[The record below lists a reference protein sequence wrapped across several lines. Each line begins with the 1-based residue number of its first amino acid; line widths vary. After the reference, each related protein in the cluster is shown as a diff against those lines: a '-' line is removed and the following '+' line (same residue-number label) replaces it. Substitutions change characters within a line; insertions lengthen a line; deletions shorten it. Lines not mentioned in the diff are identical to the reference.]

1 MPKSLLIAGT
11 TLIALTGPA
20 LAQSD
25 EVRSAGEEATT
36 SVRDFE
42 VPAEAPMMDFSPHVE
57 VWRIGILGGENE
69 ADRLREYSCLE
80 EHVEKQFNVEAELF
94 PASDYAGVMQGLI
107 SDNLET
113 AGLGSSGYAGIH
125 LQDPEAVDPLVTN
138 EQVDGSRGYYSVM
151 LVRADSGIESLEG
164 MEGKTLAFAD
174 PNSTSG
180 YLVPN
185 YELNQAG
192 FSTEG
197 PDAHFAQTAFSGGH
211 EQGVV
216 AVLNGQYDAAVT
228 WVSGV
233 GDKSK
238 GFSRGNLRS
247 MWEKDA
253 LDMSDIRI
261 IWQSNLITNGPVVV
275 REDLPAEVKE
285 TYQDFLLWLS
295 YNDREC
301 YANIADGEANGYV
314 PVTHEFYE
322 PIINMRRATIESRR
336 G

>member
-1 MPKSLLIAGT
+1 MLKTLLLAGT
-11 TLIALTGPA
+11 AAAVLGAPA
-20 LAQSD
+20 LAQQAIQ
-25 EVRSAGEEATT
+25 SAGEEATT

-42 VPAEAPMMDFSPHVE
+42 IPSEPPVADFGALGVE

-69 ADRLREYSCLE
+69 ADRLREHSCLAD
-80 EHVEKQFNVEAELF
+80 HVEKQFGVEVELY

-107 SDNLET
+107 SDNLEA
-113 AGLGSSGYAGIH
+113 AGLGSAGYAGIYI
-125 LQDPEAVDPLVTN
+125 QDPDAVEPILTN

-151 LVRADSGIESLEG
+151 LVRADSGIESLEDMAG
-164 MEGKTLAFAD
+164 RSLAFAD

-185 YELNQAG
+185 FELNDTG
-192 FSTEG
+192 FKTEG
-197 PDAHFAQTAFSGGH
+197 DGAYFGQVGFSGGH

-233 GDKSK
+233 GELEK
-238 GFSRGNLRS
+238 GYSRGNLRS
-247 MWEKDA
+247 MWEKGA

-261 IWQSNLITNGPVVV
+261 IWQSNLITNGPIVV
-275 REDLPAEVKE
+275 RKDLPQEAKE
-285 TYQDFLLWLS
+285 AYENLLLWIS

-314 PVTHEFYE
+314 PVNHEFYE
-322 PIINMRRATIESRR
+322 PIINMRRATMDQRR

>member
-1 MPKSLLIAGT
+1 MSKSLLIAGT
-11 TLIALTGPA
+11 ALIALTGPA
-20 LAQSD
+20 LAQSG
-25 EVRSAGEEATT
+25 EVQSAGEEATT

-69 ADRLREYSCLE
+69 ADRLREYGCLA
-80 EHVEKQFNVEAELF
+80 EHVEKQFNVDVELF

-107 SDNLET
+107 SDNLES

-125 LQDPEAVDPLVTN
+125 IQDPEAVDPLVTT

-151 LVRADSGIESLEG
+151 LVRADSDIESLDD
-164 MEGKTLAFAD
+164 MAGKSLAFAD

-192 FSTEG
+192 YTTEG
-197 PDAHFAQTAFSGGH
+197 SDAFFGDTAFSGGH

-216 AVLNGQYDAAVT
+216 AVVNGQYDAAVT

-238 GFSRGNLRS
+238 GYS
-247 MWEKDA
+247 
-253 LDMSDIRI
+253 
-261 IWQSNLITNGPVVV
+261 
-275 REDLPAEVKE
+275 
-285 TYQDFLLWLS
+285 
-295 YNDREC
+295 
-301 YANIADGEANGYV
+301 
-314 PVTHEFYE
+314 
-322 PIINMRRATIESRR
+322 
-336 G
+336 